1 MALKP
6 DQDVLATDISYFVTA
21 ISGPNTT
28 TMERGGIVT
37 ATGNAGLGSAMDSS
51 TQVVAYV
58 ANPSGASQQPVG
70 MLMNDFVNID
80 QSRQQLNPYKTE
92 AQIGTKAVIMRKG
105 WAVTNA
111 IVANSA
117 TGLNM
122 PTPAYT
128 GPSGLLIEHSAAAG
142 TTVHS
147 PIQVG
152 RFLSRVDADGY
163 AKVYIDLA

>member
-1 MALKP
+1 
-6 DQDVLATDISYFVTA
+6 
-21 ISGPNTT
+21 
-28 TMERGGIVT
+28 
-37 ATGNAGLGSAMDSS
+37 
-51 TQVVAYV
+51 
-58 ANPSGASQQPVG
+58 
-70 MLMNDFVNID
+70 
-80 QSRQQLNPYKTE
+80 
-92 AQIGTKAVIMRKG
+92 
-105 WAVTNA
+105 
-111 IVANSA
+111 
-117 TGLNM
+117 M